1 MTQYKNCM
9 QDIKSSGVRAD
20 TALLN
25 ALISALG
32 SCGLAQDAL
41 AVFRTMVSLTDVGD
55 QVVLSVFSTASLLL
69 KRSACSLCM
78 NPFFCMWQVGV
89 LRVIV
94 EVHHAK
100 LYLYLLFA

>member
-1 MTQYKNCM
+1 M

-55 QVVLSVFSTASLLL
+55 QFVLLVFSTASLLL
-69 KRSACSLCM
+69 TRSAGSLCM
-78 NPFFCMWQVGV
+78 YPPFCKRQVGV

-100 LYLYLLFA
+100 LHRELESLNSQ